1 MFAACVAARRLMR
14 ELETR
19 VFLPSSHTTGS
30 ILSVQSARDKKM
42 IDSIDISGIPKVR
55 RRLMFTHAK
64 TNHNPSRDHL
74 NSAP

>member
-1 MFAACVAARRLMR
+1 
-14 ELETR
+14 
-19 VFLPSSHTTGS
+19 
-30 ILSVQSARDKKM
+30 M

-74 NSAP
+74 NSAPWHYFRRWHHFWRGEIRPMMNWTSPPPG